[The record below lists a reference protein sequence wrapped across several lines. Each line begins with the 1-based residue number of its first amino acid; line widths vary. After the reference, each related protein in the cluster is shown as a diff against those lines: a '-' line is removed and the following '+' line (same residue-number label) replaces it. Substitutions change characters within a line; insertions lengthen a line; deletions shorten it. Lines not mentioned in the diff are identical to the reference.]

1 MKEIEIIKSIGKIAI
16 TWQSATINIPLE
28 DIIEINKNNTLKN
41 TAKVVE
47 IGNKFKNSEAIFIRT
62 KKLDYILFTT
72 NKLTLLNK
80 IKF

>member
-1 MKEIEIIKSIGKIAI
+1 MKEIEIIKSIEKITI
-16 TWQSATINIPLE
+16 TWQSATISIPLE
-28 DIIEINKNNTLKN
+28 DIIEVSTNISIKN
-41 TAKVVE
+41 TTKLVE
-47 IGNKFKNSEAIFIRT
+47 IGSKFEHSENIFIRT

>member
-1 MKEIEIIKSIGKIAI
+1 MKEIEIIKSIKKITI
-16 TWQSATINIPLE
+16 IWQSAIINIQLE
-28 DIIEINKNNTLKN
+28 DIIEVNKKN
-41 TAKVVE
+41 TCKNITKAVE
-47 IGNKFKNSEAIFIRT
+47 IGNKFKHSETIFIRT

>member
-1 MKEIEIIKSIGKIAI
+1 MKEIEIIKSIEKIAI

-28 DIIEINKNNTLKN
+28 DIIEVNKNNTLKN
-41 TAKVVE
+41 TAKAVE
-47 IGNKFKNSEAIFIRT
+47 IGNKFKHSETIFIRT

-72 NKLTLLNK
+72 NILTLLNK

>member
-1 MKEIEIIKSIGKIAI
+1 MKEIEIIKSIEKIAI
-16 TWQSATINIPLE
+16 TWQGATINIPLE
-28 DIIEINKNNTLKN
+28 DIIEVNKNNTLKN
-41 TAKVVE
+41 TAKAVE
-47 IGNKFKNSEAIFIRT
+47 IGNKFEDLETIFIRT